1 MFMSARLDRVV
12 VGSILKQRIE
22 MVFLISVRSVRE
34 RKFVAGHRPLHNLV
48 DGIRRGLRR
57 LTDEGWALIMR
68 AIKCRK
74 GIWWMP
80 WR

>member
-1 MFMSARLDRVV
+1 MFMSTKLDRLV
-12 VGSILKQRIE
+12 VGSILKQRNGLSKS
-22 MVFLISVRSVRE
+22 VFDRYGRKSVS
-34 RKFVAGHRPLHNLV
+34 GHRPLHNLV
-48 DGIRRGLRR
+48 DGIRRGFLR

>member
-1 MFMSARLDRVV
+1 MFMSTKLDRLV
-12 VGSILKQRIE
+12 VGSILKQRK
-22 MVFLISVRSVRE
+22 VFLISARSVRTKV
-34 RKFVAGHRPLHNLV
+34 RIRPSTVTYLV
-48 DGIRRGLRR
+48 GGIRRGFPQ